1 MSVSAPESRRR
12 GGCEAFRGSRV
23 WNLGVG
29 YLSRRRAEPSGCFPN
44 TGGEKIPVETG
55 QDPVGL
61 TRTDPTAHPS
71 SPPNLLYA
79 AALPKTC
86 IFLIY
91 FGN

>member
-1 MSVSAPESRRR
+1 MRPKAVGGAAAKLSAAPGS
-12 GGCEAFRGSRV
+12 GIWGWVTYPAAGLSPPAAFPTPAG
-23 WNLGVG
+23 
-29 YLSRRRAEPSGCFPN
+29 
-44 TGGEKIPVETG
+44 KIPVETG

-71 SPPNLLYA
+71 APPNLLYA
-79 AALPKTC
+79 AALPKTW